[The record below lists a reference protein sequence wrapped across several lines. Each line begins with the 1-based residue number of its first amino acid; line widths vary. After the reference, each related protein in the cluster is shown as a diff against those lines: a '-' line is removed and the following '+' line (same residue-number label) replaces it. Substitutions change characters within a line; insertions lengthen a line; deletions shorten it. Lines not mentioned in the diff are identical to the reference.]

1 MPKHINFDSVKSP
14 LIMGIVNI
22 TPDSF
27 YDGGKHACEKEL
39 LQHVKK
45 MLDEGADIIDI
56 GAYSSRPGAASINE
70 NEEYERLKNNC
81 IAIRKKHPDI
91 PISIDSFRS
100 SVIKKIYDAIGPIIV
115 NDISGGNLDSE
126 MIETCGKLRLPYIC
140 MHMRGTPQT
149 MQNYTEYSNILAEIT
164 VFFQEKIKQAQAY
177 SVPHII
183 LDPGLGFSK
192 TREQNYFI
200 LRNIDYFE
208 SLQKPILIGVSR
220 KSMIYKTLNCTPH
233 EALNGT
239 SILHTVTLLNGAS
252 ILRVHDVKEAKESIV
267 LTQEIMKQK
276 NIL

>member
-81 IAIRKKHPDI
+81 IAIRKNHPDI

-126 MIETCGKLRLPYIC
+126 MIETCGKLQLPYIC

-149 MQNYTEYSNILAEIT
+149 MQKYTEYSNILAEIT
-164 VFFQEKIKQAQAY
+164 VFFQEKIKQARAY

-239 SILHTVTLLNGAS
+239 SILHTVSLLNGAS